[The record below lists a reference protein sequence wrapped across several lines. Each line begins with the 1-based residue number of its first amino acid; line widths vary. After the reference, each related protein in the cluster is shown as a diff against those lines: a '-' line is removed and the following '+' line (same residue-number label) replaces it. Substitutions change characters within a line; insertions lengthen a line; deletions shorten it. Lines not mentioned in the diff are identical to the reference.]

1 MRMRMTAAV
10 AVLAVLLPAPAAAA
24 APGTSGA
31 PGPLTLRTARQ
42 ALAAGDGWGA
52 AGTGTTGG
60 AAADEAHVF
69 VVHDRDGLAAALAGA
84 EPKIVFVAGTIDGLT
99 GADGTAVTCA
109 DLADP
114 GYTLDS
120 YLAAYDP
127 AVWGRAT
134 DPAGPIEQARV
145 RSVATQRARTE
156 LRVGPNTTVFGLP
169 GATLRH
175 LTLMIDTA
183 PNVIVRNLTLLDA
196 ADCFPRWRPTDGA
209 EGNWNSEYD
218 LVSVRRSTN
227 VWIDHNTFSDGDNP
241 DSTQPVYFGRPW
253 QVHDGAL
260 DVTHTSD
267 LVTVSANVF
276 TRHDKTMLIGS
287 SDTVGPDVGKL
298 RVTVRHNVF
307 DGVGQRAPRVRF
319 GQVDVYNNTFSVR
332 EPYDYSV
339 GLGIQSAVY
348 LEDNFFDLRDGIT
361 ADKVLKDWKGTAVT
375 ELGSWVRAGNG
386 LGGPVSLLAA
396 YNGAHDPDFGPD
408 AGWTPALR
416 AHRPAPA
423 ALVPLL
429 TLFSGA
435 GRIVP

>member
-1 MRMRMTAAV
+1 MRMRGMAAV
-10 AVLAVLLPAPAAAA
+10 AALAVLLPASAATA
-24 APGTSGA
+24 APDSA
-31 PGPLTLRTARQ
+31 PGWWAQKVARQ
-42 ALAAGDGWGA
+42 ALAAGDGWAATGA
-52 AGTGTTGG
+52 GTTGG
-60 AAADEAHVF
+60 AAADATHVF
-69 VVHDRDGLAAALAGA
+69 VVHDRDELAAALAGA
-84 EPKIVFVAGTIDGLT
+84 EPKIVYVAGTIDGLA
-99 GADGTAVTCA
+99 GPDGPLTCA

-114 GYTLDS
+114 GYTLES

-134 DPAGPIEQARV
+134 DPSGPIEQARV

-156 LRVGPNTTVFGLP
+156 LRVGPNTTVLGLS

-183 PNVIVRNLTLLDA
+183 PNVIVRNLAFEDA

-227 VWIDHNTFSDGDNP
+227 VWVDHNTFSDGDNP

-260 DVTHTSD
+260 DITHTSD

-276 TRHDKTMLIGS
+276 THHDKTMLIGS

-298 RVTVRHNVF
+298 RVTLRHNVF

-319 GQVDVYNNTFSVR
+319 GQVDVYNNTFRVR

-348 LEDNFFDLRDGIT
+348 LENNFFDLGDGIP
-361 ADKVLKDWKGTAVT
+361 ADRVLKDWKGTAVT
-375 ELGSWVRAGNG
+375 ELGSWVRTGTG

-408 AGWTPALR
+408 AGWTPELR
-416 AHRPAPA
+416 AYKPAPA
-423 ALVPLL
+423 AVVPLL
-429 TLFSGA
+429 TLLSGA
-435 GRIVP
+435 GRLLP